1 MATKSQ
7 KSKKAQSAS
16 TKGKARKKR
25 EPDDLEEVQ
34 DSASV
39 ETEEAGQMG
48 DRIEKGVQNR
58 LLRIENKLEKRKRGS
73 RKVAVENDVEP
84 PDDRDDVG
92 ELGEDEDFDINLKRI
107 RRRRAARAARLRGIA
122 PEESADEDSIEEVE
136 DIEDDDIFGDG
147 AAEGLMDRIF
157 SFLPGSR
164 SREYDRLID
173 RLEHMDEFGK
183 NPELDPRLEAFMTF
197 LYEKYWRVNTSGLEN
212 IPDEGRTL
220 IVSNHS
226 GVLPFDGAM
235 MGMAIYKFHPA
246 ERYARFLIEDW
257 FGQLPFATEF
267 MNAVGQ
273 VRACQEN
280 AERLLRQEQLVGVFP
295 EGIKGMAKGFKDRYN
310 LARFGRGGVIRLA
323 IRTGSPIV
331 PCAVVGAE
339 EIYIVLGYA
348 NWLGKMFGMPLLPIT
363 ATFPWLGPLGLVPMP
378 TKWNIQFGEIIRYD
392 EYDESAL
399 KDNVIINRLNRQLRA
414 TIQEMLDSMLKK
426 RRSLFF

>member
-1 MATKSQ
+1 MTTKTRE
-7 KSKKAQSAS
+7 SKKS
-16 TKGKARKKR
+16 TAKSSNDKPRKKARSKARGGGKSS
-25 EPDDLEEVQ
+25 EP
-34 DSASV
+34 SA
-39 ETEEAGQMG
+39 G
-48 DRIEKGVQNR
+48 RIEKGIEER
-58 LLRIENKLEKRKRGS
+58 LSRIEGKLDRRKRS
-73 RKVAVENDVEP
+73 TARAVEDKEIDPVE
-84 PDDRDDVG
+84 VESG
-92 ELGEDEDFDINLKRI
+92 EESPVVEVKRVS
-107 RRRRAARAARLRGIA
+107 RRRAASRRRKVHADMDVDI
-122 PEESADEDSIEEVE
+122 DEDVDE
-136 DIEDDDIFGDG
+136 DVDYEDMDG
-147 AAEGLMDRIF
+147 MDRERSRTAIDRIL

-164 SREYDRLID
+164 AREYESIIDKLDR
-173 RLEHMDEFGK
+173 MDEFGK
-183 NPELDPRLEAFMTF
+183 APDLDKRLEAFMLF
-197 LYEKYWRVNTSGLEN
+197 LYEKYWRVETLGLEN

-235 MGMAIYKFHPA
+235 MATAILKFHPA

-295 EGIKGMAKGFKDRYN
+295 EGIKGMSKGFKDRYN

-323 IRTGSPIV
+323 IRTRTPVV

-348 NWLGKMFGMPLLPIT
+348 NWLGKMFGMPLFPIS
-363 ATFPWLGPLGLVPMP
+363 ARFPWLGPLGLIPLP
-378 TKWNIQFGEIIRYD
+378 TKWFIQFGEMISYD
-392 EYDESAL
+392 EYDDSAL

-414 TIQEMLDSMLKK
+414 TIQQMLDSMLKK

>member
-1 MATKSQ
+1 MT
-7 KSKKAQSAS
+7 
-16 TKGKARKKR
+16 TKARKTGKSKATASDGETRKKR
-25 EPDDLEEVQ
+25 APKTRDAGAN
-34 DSASV
+34 SAAAHG
-39 ETEEAGQMG
+39 EADPMAE
-48 DRIEKGVQNR
+48 RIEKGIGDR
-58 LLRIENKLEKRKRGS
+58 LSRIENKLEGRKKGA
-73 RKVAVENDVEP
+73 KKAVINEAVEP
-84 PDDRDDVG
+84 MDDRD
-92 ELGEDEDFDINLKRI
+92 EDEDSAVEVKKL
-107 RRRRAARAARLRGIA
+107 RRRRAARESGSVKRPRRRAAA
-122 PEESADEDSIEEVE
+122 AESAEAEGEEAE
-136 DIEDDDIFGDG
+136 DG
-147 AAEGLMDRIF
+147 AKRLVERVL

-164 SREYDRLID
+164 AREYERLID
-173 RLEHMDEFGK
+173 KLENMDEFGK
-183 NPELDPRLEAFMTF
+183 APELDKRLEALMMF
-197 LYEKYWRVNTSGLEN
+197 LYEKYWRVATSGLEN

-235 MGMAIYKFHPA
+235 MATAIYKFHPA
-246 ERYARFLIEDW
+246 GRYARCLIEDW

-323 IRTGSPIV
+323 IRTRAPIV

-348 NWLGKMFGMPLLPIT
+348 NWLGKMFGMPLFPIT
-363 ATFPWLGPLGLVPMP
+363 ATFPWLGPLGFVPMP
-378 TKWNIQFGEIIRYD
+378 TKWSIQFGEIISYD
-392 EYDESAL
+392 EYDDSAL
-399 KDNVIINRLNRQLRA
+399 KDNIIINRLNRQLRA